1 MNKMSSLFKTL
12 ATVALLAAAQLG
24 LAQSIP
30 DYIRSAVDSDA
41 RSEEMTARDPARK
54 PAEMLALAGVKP
66 GDKVVEFA
74 GFGLYYTTMLSEIV
88 GENGEIHMLDLPY
101 TGARAGA
108 ASSAFVAE
116 HPNTY
121 YQLID
126 YNKIVFPTDVDVV
139 MNVLYYH
146 DLALN
151 NTDTAVLNK
160 KIFDALKPGGT
171 YFIIDHNAEPGSG
184 TRDVERLHRID
195 PEVIKQ
201 EITAA
206 GFRLAE
212 ESSLL
217 AQADDDHSAMVFSPG
232 TRGAT
237 DRTVLKFVKP

>member
-1 MNKMSSLFKTL
+1 MNKKHSLFKTL
-12 ATVALLAAAQLG
+12 ATVGLLTAAQLG

-30 DYIRSAVDSDA
+30 GYIQSAVDSDA
-41 RSEEMTARDPARK
+41 RSEEMTVRDPARK
-54 PAEMLALAGVKP
+54 PAEMLTLAGVKP

-108 ASSAFVAE
+108 ASAAFVAE

-151 NTDTAVLNK
+151 NTDTVVLNK

-217 AQADDDHSAMVFSPG
+217 AQADDDHSKMVFSPG

-237 DRTVLKFVKP
+237 DRAVLKFVKP

>member
-217 AQADDDHSAMVFSPG
+217 AQADDDHSTMVFSPG